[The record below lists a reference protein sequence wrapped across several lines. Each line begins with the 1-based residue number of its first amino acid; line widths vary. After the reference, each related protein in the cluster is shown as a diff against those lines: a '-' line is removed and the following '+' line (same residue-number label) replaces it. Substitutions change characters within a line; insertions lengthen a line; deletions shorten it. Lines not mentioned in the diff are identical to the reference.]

1 MTFTLSIAGLAI
13 RVTEPENRPTVAWPL
28 RPFERFLA
36 DNATPPDITHVGQ
49 AIRDRL
55 SQRLGQTVRPWP
67 EMAQIG
73 VLPASS
79 TLEPLKHRLAAVA
92 HQPHHGGSV

>member
-36 DNATPPDITHVGQ
+36 DNATPPDITATVDVTERLPDLPRADVRFDAKQ
-49 AIRDRL
+49 A
-55 SQRLGQTVRPWP
+55 SGPCSPPQTAMCSNAEIP
-67 EMAQIG
+67 
-73 VLPASS
+73 
-79 TLEPLKHRLAAVA
+79 
-92 HQPHHGGSV
+92 